1 MHMIA
6 SVRFLWLIATY
17 DAFYRLLPFVAADTD
32 RTDIFPDERERS
44 LCMIN
49 VHNISKRYGAIEAL
63 RGVSF
68 SIEPGEIVGLLGPN
82 GAGKS
87 TAIKIIT
94 GFLHPDDG
102 WVEIDGK
109 GVLSDLRAAQAR
121 IGYLSENTPLYP
133 ELSVQGYLMM
143 IADLR
148 GVPPA
153 QSLALL
159 SEAIYGA
166 GLQDYLTRPISSLSK
181 GLRQRV
187 GLAQAILHKPSFLI
201 LDEPTVGLDPTQIV
215 EIRALIKQLARESS
229 ILFSSHILSDVE
241 AICDRVI
248 IIINGQVKADQNLS
262 QLRTSNDATLVLQSD
277 AEGIH
282 AALGNMEGVTRV
294 KSVRSSD
301 DFPAYR
307 IASNLE
313 VTPTIYALARAND
326 WAVREI
332 RRDDITLETFFNQLA
347 TTA

>member
-1 MHMIA
+1 
-6 SVRFLWLIATY
+6 
-17 DAFYRLLPFVAADTD
+17 
-32 RTDIFPDERERS
+32 
-44 LCMIN
+44 MIN
-49 VHNISKRYGAIEAL
+49 VHNITKRHGAIEAL

-109 GVLSDLRAAQAR
+109 DVLTDLRAVQAR

-133 ELSVQGYLMM
+133 ELSVQAYLMM

-148 GVPPA
+148 SVPAA
-153 QSLALL
+153 QSLSLL
-159 SEAIYGA
+159 SDAIFGA

-215 EIRALIKQLARESS
+215 EIRALIKQLAQESS

-248 IIINGQVKADQNLS
+248 IIINGEVKADQNLRE
-262 QLRTSNDATLVLQSD
+262 LRLSNDATLVLQSD
-277 AEGIH
+277 IEGIVTTL
-282 AALGNMEGVTRV
+282 AEIEGVTQV
-294 KSVRSSD
+294 NATRSQD
-301 DFPAYR
+301 NYPAYR
-307 IASNLE
+307 IISNLE
-313 VTPTIYALARAND
+313 ITPAIYDIARANE

-332 RRDDITLETFFNQLA
+332 RRDDITLESFFNQLA

>member
-1 MHMIA
+1 
-6 SVRFLWLIATY
+6 
-17 DAFYRLLPFVAADTD
+17 
-32 RTDIFPDERERS
+32 
-44 LCMIN
+44 MIN
-49 VHNISKRYGAIEAL
+49 AHNITKRYGAIEAL

-109 GVLSDLRAAQAR
+109 GVLSDLRAVQAR

-133 ELSVQGYLMM
+133 ELSVQAYLMM

-148 GVPPA
+148 SVPAA

-159 SEAIYGA
+159 SEAIYGT
-166 GLQDYLTRPISSLSK
+166 GLKDYLTRPISSLSK

-215 EIRALIKQLARESS
+215 EIRALIKRLARESS

-248 IIINGQVKADQNLS
+248 IIINGQVKADQNLR
-262 QLRTSNDATLVLQSD
+262 QLRMSNDATLVLQTEAD
-277 AEGIH
+277 GIYE
-282 AALGNMEGVTRV
+282 ALGNIEGVTRV
-294 KSVRSSD
+294 HAIRSGD
-301 DFPAYR
+301 GFPAYR
-307 IASNLE
+307 ITSNLE
-313 VTPTIYALARAND
+313 VTPAIYAIARAQD
-326 WAVREI
+326 WMVREI
-332 RRDDITLETFFNQLA
+332 RRDDITLESFFNQLA

>member
-1 MHMIA
+1 M
-6 SVRFLWLIATY
+6 R
-17 DAFYRLLPFVAADTD
+17 
-32 RTDIFPDERERS
+32 DERERS
-44 LCMIN
+44 LLMIN
-49 VHNISKRYGAIEAL
+49 VHNITKRYGAIEAL

-109 GVLSDLRAAQAR
+109 DVLTDLRAVQAR

-133 ELSVQGYLMM
+133 ELSVQAYLMM

-148 GVPPA
+148 SVPAA
-153 QSLALL
+153 QALSLL
-159 SEAIYGA
+159 SDAIFGA

-215 EIRALIKQLARESS
+215 EIRALIKQLAQESS

-248 IIINGQVKADQNLS
+248 IIINGEVKADQNLRE
-262 QLRTSNDATLVLQSD
+262 LRLSNDATLVLQSD
-277 AEGIH
+277 IEGIVTTL
-282 AALGNMEGVTRV
+282 AEIEGVTQV
-294 KSVRSSD
+294 NATRSQD
-301 DFPAYR
+301 NYPAYR
-307 IASNLE
+307 IISNLE
-313 VTPTIYALARAND
+313 ITPAIYDIARANE

-332 RRDDITLETFFNQLA
+332 RRDDVTLESFFNQLA